1 MAAERLRLGFLGVGW
16 IGRHRMQAL
25 LESGLAEAIALADPA
40 ADCLDAAA
48 QLAPAAARCQD
59 LAQLLALPLDGIV
72 IATPSASHAAQSI
85 AALEHGLAVF
95 CQKPLGRSAAEVAG
109 VLEAAARADRRLGVD
124 LSYRHLAGMDAA
136 RALVAEGALGRV
148 HAMEL
153 VFHNAYG
160 PDKPWFRNRALAGG
174 GCVMDLGIHLVD
186 LALWLA
192 GGTAVTGVT
201 SRCYAGGVPL
211 RDVSDAVEDYAT
223 ARLDLADGTA
233 VDLACSWN
241 LPIGVDAEIRARV
254 FGSKGAITLRNVDG
268 SFYDFVIEQHGGG
281 QHRVLGSPPDAWGG
295 RAAVAWAREVLDG
308 RGHDAD
314 GATGLLAVAGALDAI
329 YRSEMERGRGQ

>member
-1 MAAERLRLGFLGVGW
+1 MASDRLRLGFLGVGW

-25 LESGLAEAIALADPA
+25 LESGLVEAVALADPA

-48 QLAPAAARCQD
+48 QLAPAAARCQG
-59 LAQLLALPLDGIV
+59 LTELLALPLDGIV

-85 AALEHGLAVF
+85 AALDHGLAVF
-95 CQKPLGRSAAEVAG
+95 CQKPLGRSAAEVAS

-124 LSYRHLAGMDAA
+124 LSYRHLAGMPEA
-136 RALVAEGALGRV
+136 RALIAEGALGRV

-160 PDKPWFRNRALAGG
+160 PDKPWFRDRALAGG

-192 GGTAVTGVT
+192 GGVAVTGVT

-211 RDVSDAVEDYAT
+211 RDAPGAVEDYAT

-241 LPIGVDAEIRARV
+241 LPLGVDAEIRARV
-254 FGSKGAITLRNVDG
+254 FGSQGAMTLRNVDG
-268 SFYDFVIEQHGGG
+268 SFYDFLLEQHGSG

-295 RAAVAWAREVLDG
+295 RAAVAWAQAVLRD
-308 RGHDAD
+308 RRQDAE
-314 GATGLLAVAGALDAI
+314 GARGLLAVAGALDAI
-329 YRSEMERGRGQ
+329 YRSELEAPR